1 MKSKYRKKIDE
12 KVVKTDEKR
21 VDKFLKAEPFVAK
34 KICEL
39 LDLAERKLQNIKKYV
54 LEVNFDMEYR
64 GWEVTLW
71 LYILADMP
79 INKIMEAEDEIDDEW
94 YLQQDF
100 SKLKNFNYQ
109 IYPAGK
115 EYKIKIK
122 RREI

>member
-1 MKSKYRKKIDE
+1 MKSKYLKEIDK
-12 KVVKTDEKR
+12 KVVKKNEEK

-39 LDLAERKLQNIKKYV
+39 LDLAERKLQNIEKYV

-94 YLQQDF
+94 YLKQDF

-122 RREI
+122 GREI